1 LQKKVKQILSKK
13 KLILLRRLNEIILK
27 LFLTNKD
34 KQKDLL
40 KSRLHQW
47 RAIVKSIEC
56 DEKARINFCRT
67 KLKNYLWNKLAKYLE
82 ELAKKY
88 SRYLVKNAAKVDILN
103 KGLKHKSFKALIDVF
118 FKKKRFFLDEIREA
132 FLRLLAK
139 HNNKKN
145 PKSSKNINIKK
156 GSLNKIKEEKPIK
169 KGPLKS
175 SFLLHRYPE
184 DEGYGPDIHSQTP
197 FKTSIIWLIF

>member
-1 LQKKVKQILSKK
+1 MQKKVKQLLSKK

-88 SRYLVKNAAKVDILN
+88 SRYLVKNAAKVDKLN
-103 KGLKHKSFKALIDVF
+103 KGLKHKSFKALIDVLKRKCF
-118 FKKKRFFLDEIREA
+118 FRWNKRGLI
-132 FLRLLAK
+132 K
-139 HNNKKN
+139 II
-145 PKSSKNINIKK
+145 SKA
-156 GSLNKIKEEKPIK
+156 
-169 KGPLKS
+169 
-175 SFLLHRYPE
+175 
-184 DEGYGPDIHSQTP
+184 
-197 FKTSIIWLIF
+197 